1 MAAIQERNGSFRLIH
16 RHRGKQRSL
25 GLGRVGRG
33 EAEAKAGAV
42 DLVLLRLRQG
52 LLRLPDGVSLDA
64 FLLSEGK
71 AGPPPAGATRAGPGT
86 PPQPQE
92 ALLPAPAGGAEEG
105 NAPSSAR

>member
-1 MAAIQERNGSFRLIH
+1 MAAIQERNGSFRLIY

-33 EAEAKAGAV
+33 EAEAKARAV
-42 DLVLLRLRQG
+42 ALALLRLRQG

-71 AGPPPAGATRAGPGT
+71 AGPQPAGASRAGPVT
-86 PPQPQE
+86 LSKLKE
-92 ALLPAPAGGAEEG
+92 AFLQAREGGSMESNSLA
-105 NAPSSAR
+105 